1 MACCRSKLIESNH
14 CSCVN
19 TLSIFVFTNSVPI
32 PSSSRLIPCSWESQ
46 SATGKETSLKA
57 VWFPCRQIES
67 SQPLANVPS
76 NSPHFKRNKAGY
88 TVTRC
93 GRVGR
98 GGNARFPTFHY
109 GPTDRWTDGLTDKA
123 SYKSCVSSTKKLTI
137 PNNTKQWCTGFNST
151 TARIVWLP
159 KSYFCDISTFLANST
174 PILRQFSANSAPYLC
189 HNCLSPTCIQLRI
202 THFLPLSGFFS
213 FSQVSREMH
222 NKLEIGAEHATSGLD
237 SDRFPGP
244 RLMLLIL
251 ERWYRYLTWKKKLRT
266 TLLRDRQLGKQ
277 QEDWR

>member
-1 MACCRSKLIESNH
+1 MACCRSKLIGSNH

-98 GGNARFPTFHY
+98 GGNARFPTFWLVS
-109 GPTDRWTDGLTDKA
+109 TDRQTDGPMDRQTDKA
-123 SYKSCVSSTKKLTI
+123 SYRVACPQLKKCLIAVFVGVGPFIATDVSESFH
-137 PNNTKQWCTGFNST
+137 GF
-151 TARIVWLP
+151 
-159 KSYFCDISTFLANST
+159 
-174 PILRQFSANSAPYLC
+174 
-189 HNCLSPTCIQLRI
+189 
-202 THFLPLSGFFS
+202 GFF
-213 FSQVSREMH
+213 
-222 NKLEIGAEHATSGLD
+222 
-237 SDRFPGP
+237 
-244 RLMLLIL
+244 
-251 ERWYRYLTWKKKLRT
+251 
-266 TLLRDRQLGKQ
+266 
-277 QEDWR
+277 